1 MTKTSSSATQSRRLV
16 LAIAIV
22 AAIVFCP
29 AAIGLV
35 LPEQMTGESARP
47 HSAFSF
53 AQDAGTPDAA
63 LDEIEARLDG
73 VASTVPV
80 QFAEEAGL
88 PSDARDVRV
97 SDDGTVVGFAVDSE
111 PDEAIASIN
120 EIMETKGWTAIDL
133 GGIDGETYVK
143 NEGPYAQVVMTATQV
158 GGSTSVVMRCMCR

>member
-1 MTKTSSSATQSRRLV
+1 MTQTVSSAIQNKRLV
-16 LAIAIV
+16 LAIAIAV
-22 AAIVFCP
+22 VIVFSP

-35 LPEQMTGESARP
+35 LPEQTMEEGVQARY
-47 HSAFSF
+47 AFSF
-53 AQDAGTPDAA
+53 GRDASTPDVV
-63 LDEIEARLDG
+63 LDEIETQLDRT
-73 VASTVPV
+73 ASAIPE